1 MEIDYNMSKE
11 YCSDWSPIDAIR
23 EMVQN
28 AIDSGQK
35 YRCEIAL
42 GRLNVTTYD
51 KELPLSTL
59 MLGESIKNDDAIG
72 KYGEGYKIGM
82 LVLTRENHEPVITN
96 GNNCITGLFSLNS
109 LNVMTFKLDIDTELY
124 SKDTNIQ
131 FSCKVGNIDVDE
143 LKRKIPAFTGINPK
157 KPDGIDIWQDRQG
170 EIFVNGL
177 FVTEDDKLVFGYN
190 FSPSN
195 IELNRDRNMVN
206 GLHWQLAE
214 YYNSLGESKADLIFD
229 LIERDA
235 SDVQDLS
242 YMLNDKDLKAEL
254 ARLFFNKYGE
264 GVTISKPGTVYVG
277 GNSGVSCS
285 SSASRVYSK
294 CSVPETKKTVDPEA
308 PDQVITKWMKL
319 NKRKIRK
326 DLKKDLERLVI
337 KAKGWSKASIF

>member
-35 YRCEIAL
+35 YRCEIVS
-42 GRLNVTTYD
+42 GRINIITYN
-51 KELPLSTL
+51 KELPLRTL
-59 MLGESIKNDDAIG
+59 MLGESIKSGDSIG

-82 LVLTRENHEPVITN
+82 LVLTRENHEPTITN
-96 GNNCITGLFSLNS
+96 ENNYITGLFSKNALD
-109 LNVMTFKLDIDTELY
+109 VMTFKLDIDRNLFSE
-124 SKDTNIQ
+124 DPNIQ
-131 FSCKVGNIDVDE
+131 FNCKVGNINIDE
-143 LKRKIPAFTGINPK
+143 LKRKIPAFTGVNPK
-157 KPDGIDIWQDRQG
+157 KPNGIDIWQDRQG

-177 FVTEDDKLVFGYN
+177 FVTENDKLVFGYN
-190 FSPSN
+190 FSPN
-195 IELNRDRNMVN
+195 KIRLNRDRNMVN

-242 YMLNDKDLKAEL
+242 YTLDDKKLKAEL

-264 GVTISKPGTVYVG
+264 GATISKPGTVYVG
-277 GNSGVSCS
+277 DNSGVSCS
-285 SSASRVYSK
+285 SSASRVYSE
-294 CSVPETKKTVDPEA
+294 CSVPETKKTVDPES
-308 PDQVITKWMKL
+308 PDQVIIDWLKSNKKL
-319 NKRKIRK
+319 IRK
-326 DLKKDLERLVI
+326 EAKVSLKQLIIR
-337 KAKGWSKASIF
+337 AKGWSKASIF